1 MNYDYDGRY
10 LLELN
15 GRYDGSSRFAKGNRW
30 GFFPSASLGWNITR
44 EQFMMPIADVV
55 SNLKL
60 RASYGLLGNQA
71 GAALYTFAATM
82 DLNDKLGNYIF
93 SDGRHIFTKAPAVVN
108 PNTTWEKVESKNI
121 GLDFGFF
128 GNSLTG
134 SFDVFQRDTK
144 DMLGPTVDF
153 PDFFGADAPKTNNAR
168 MRNRG
173 WELVLSYRGK
183 LERILTIA

>member
-1 MNYDYDGRY
+1 MGPDDFASMREIIYRRYRRLLDEGEELPQLIIVDGGKGQ
-10 LLELN
+10 LSAALESIDALGLN

-121 GLDFGFF
+121 GLDFG
-128 GNSLTG
+128 SL
-134 SFDVFQRDTK
+134 VIR
-144 DMLGPTVDF
+144 
-153 PDFFGADAPKTNNAR
+153 
-168 MRNRG
+168 
-173 WELVLSYRGK
+173 
-183 LERILTIA
+183 

>member
-1 MNYDYDGRY
+1 MDDMMDRHVLPKVIVG
-10 LLELN
+10 
-15 GRYDGSSRFAKGNRW
+15 

-121 GLDFGFF
+121 GLISV
-128 GNSLTG
+128 SL
-134 SFDVFQRDTK
+134 VIR
-144 DMLGPTVDF
+144 
-153 PDFFGADAPKTNNAR
+153 
-168 MRNRG
+168 
-173 WELVLSYRGK
+173 
-183 LERILTIA
+183 

>member
-1 MNYDYDGRY
+1 M
-10 LLELN
+10 
-15 GRYDGSSRFAKGNRW
+15 
-30 GFFPSASLGWNITR
+30 
-44 EQFMMPIADVV
+44 
-55 SNLKL
+55 
-60 RASYGLLGNQA
+60 
-71 GAALYTFAATM
+71 
-82 DLNDKLGNYIF
+82 
-93 SDGRHIFTKAPAVVN
+93 
-108 PNTTWEKVESKNI
+108 ESKNI

-173 WELVLSYRGK
+173 WELAANYFDQKVIGHGRQVSHFQ
-183 LERILTIA
+183 A

>member
-1 MNYDYDGRY
+1 MGTGDKTVVDTRNGWATRGFFGRVNYDYDGRY

-134 SFDVFQRDTK
+134 SFDVFQRDNEGYVRTY
-144 DMLGPTVDF
+144 GGF
-153 PDFFGADAPKTNNAR
+153 PGFLWCR
-168 MRNRG
+168 R
-173 WELVLSYRGK
+173 S
-183 LERILTIA
+183 

>member
-1 MNYDYDGRY
+1 
-10 LLELN
+10 
-15 GRYDGSSRFAKGNRW
+15 
-30 GFFPSASLGWNITR
+30 
-44 EQFMMPIADVV
+44 MMPIADVV

-134 SFDVFQRDTK
+134 SFDVFST
-144 DMLGPTVDF
+144 
-153 PDFFGADAPKTNNAR
+153 
-168 MRNRG
+168 
-173 WELVLSYRGK
+173 
-183 LERILTIA
+183 